1 MKERSKDKRF
11 EKIIIRATQK
21 PSWLTS
27 GFWFLKSFIPIV
39 YCNSNINNISKV
51 EVDEFNFRV
60 DHSISRFYNE
70 ICYLLEKS
78 RKSDTCNTTNINLTL
93 CALDNYSIYKVTLI
107 RVAYSC
113 T

>member
-1 MKERSKDKRF
+1 M
-11 EKIIIRATQK
+11 
-21 PSWLTS
+21 
-27 GFWFLKSFIPIV
+27 

-51 EVDEFNFRV
+51 DEFNFRA

-70 ICYLLEKS
+70 ISYLLEKN
-78 RKSDTCNTTNINLTL
+78 RMSDTCNITNINLTV
-93 CALDNYSIYKVTLI
+93 CALDNYSIYKITLI